1 MPSLSSYPNV
11 ENTCLVIL
19 QQKGFRLW
27 TDAARN
33 HWFAERDGWDFMA
46 DSPIELLG
54 LVAVFEFHRPTEPRE
69 YWWRLDQPTLID
81 SLPMNPPDSRPVDA
95 TGAA

>member
-1 MPSLSSYPNV
+1 MPALSSYPNV

-27 TDAARN
+27 TDETQN

-46 DSPIELLG
+46 DCPIELLG
-54 LVAVFEFHRPTEPRE
+54 LIAIFEFHRPQERRD
-69 YWWRLDQPTLID
+69 YWWRIAEPYIAD
-81 SLPMNPPDSRPVDA
+81 SLPTHPPEDFRA
-95 TGAA
+95 